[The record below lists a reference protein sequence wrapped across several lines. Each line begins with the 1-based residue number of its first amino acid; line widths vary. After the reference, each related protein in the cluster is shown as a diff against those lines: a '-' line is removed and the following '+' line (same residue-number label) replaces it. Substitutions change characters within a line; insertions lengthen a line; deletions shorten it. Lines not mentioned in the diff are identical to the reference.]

1 MAKERILIVDDE
13 KTIRMVIAD
22 ALEAQGYQINTAAS
36 PAEALDIFNTTPCD
50 LALIDLKIPGPMD
63 GIGLL
68 KELRQRSPQTIV
80 IMLTGFA
87 TFDSAIA
94 AMREGAFDYLTKPAS
109 ITQIIESV
117 QRGLAKRRED
127 IQRQQLIAQLEQTL
141 HALRVENE
149 KIQSPIDVSERFTR
163 TATLVIDRYKRLVIH
178 GTDLLDLT
186 STEFDILDYLAR
198 HADRVITA
206 SELVKATQGY
216 DLSEADARPLI
227 RVHIQRLRQK
237 LEDDPENPRFI
248 ATIRGKGYRFVG

>member
-1 MAKERILIVDDE
+1 MAKEHILVVDDE

-22 ALEAQGYQINTAAS
+22 ALEAEGYYVHTAAS
-36 PAEALDIFNTTPCD
+36 PTEALQIFDQTPCD
-50 LALIDLKIPGPMD
+50 LALIDLKMPGAMD

-68 KELRQRSPQTIV
+68 KELRRRSPQTVI

-109 ITQIIESV
+109 IAQIVASAE
-117 QRGLAKRRED
+117 RGLAKRRED
-127 IQRQQLIAQLEQTL
+127 IRRQELIAQLEQTL
-141 HALRVENE
+141 HSLRTESE
-149 KIQSPIDVSERFTR
+149 SIQSPTNVSERFTR
-163 TATLVIDRYKRLVIH
+163 TSSLVIDRYKRLVIR
-178 GTDLLDLT
+178 GVDLLDLT

-198 HADRVITA
+198 HADRVVTA

-216 DLSEADARPLI
+216 DLIEADARPII

-237 LEDDPENPRFI
+237 LEDDPDNPRFI
-248 ATIRGKGYRFVG
+248 TTVRSKGYRFVG